1 MTTFLFTSKLCD
13 TEENVATGE
22 REATAPNGHDL
33 PGGTA
38 RRDCRSLHLHASE
51 DGLGLF
57 KCLNL
62 FVTGSLADL
71 EVIQIVVATLVEATL
86 RRREAVELVVH
97 SVELRLCL
105 RNRFL
110 CLGLVL
116 ILVGDALGLRFNG
129 RVGLLTEL
137 LVGLLGLVFV
147 VGRLCH
153 QLPGIVDD
161 LVERHEYAAGSP
173 VRLLVVL
180 EVRRR
185 RWRRTACAPR
195 PKVWL
200 LLRERRTG
208 CGLVRCVLHFWP
220 LAVDTLQHHH
230 RFSQQLNRL
239 FLVSHSL
246 LKVLVFHLPVLACA
260 LELLPEIGDLCR

>member
-86 RRREAVELVVH
+86 RRREAIELVVH

-153 QLPGIVDD
+153 QRLGVVDD

-173 VRLLVVL
+173 MRLLVVL

-185 RWRRTACAPR
+185 QWRRTTCAPR
-195 PKVWL
+195 PKEGL
-200 LLRERRTG
+200 LLRERRTRLAG
-208 CGLVRCVLHFWP
+208 RILHFWP
-220 LAVDTLQHHH
+220 LAVDLLQHSH
-230 RFSQQLNRL
+230 RFVQQLNRL
-239 FLVSHSL
+239 LLVSHGL
-246 LKVLVFHLPVLACA
+246 LEILVFHLPVLARA
-260 LELLPEIGDLCR
+260 LELLPEIRDLF